1 MKEAVA
7 LCQFKKMDMRDWQIL
22 FWLIRLRLYIG
33 HLGLLLLDKL
43 ARALS
48 SWRKDLL
55 NLETKMKK
63 GELIFC

>member
-1 MKEAVA
+1 
-7 LCQFKKMDMRDWQIL
+7 MRDWQIL

-55 NLETKMKK
+55 NLETKMK
-63 GELIFC
+63 EN